1 MSNILKFTAINVIA
15 LNLLFS
21 VTTYKVAYAEMSD
34 LGFLIDNYP
43 LSYAYSASSDG
54 SVIEWTYLLEFCKLV

>member
-1 MSNILKFTAINVIA
+1 MSNILKFTAINIIA
-15 LNLLFS
+15 LNLLLS

-34 LGFLIDNYP
+34 LGFLIDNYH

-54 SVIEWTYLLEFCKLV
+54 SVI

>member
-43 LSYAYSASSDG
+43 LRYAYSASSDG
-54 SVIEWTYLLEFCKLV
+54 SVIE